1 MADAGVTSVVAKLG
15 ELAAAEATALL
26 RVDAEIRVLRRKLA
40 YLQALVRGADRQRR
54 GRASELLLL
63 WLRETREVAFEVEDA
78 VDEFHLRVEAF
89 HLCRRRGNWWGWGR
103 DAVSLVQGLV
113 TQVKIEFRQLN
124 PNCSSPTIPKC
135 ESVFTLTSAVVWV
148 HKSVPIDSYLL
159 LLACCS
165 IAQLV
170 FFANQYVQNFKQ
182 LVTMLGKRACDVRM
196 SLFGCLFESQAFA
209 GLLWFG
215 ESCDS

>member
-1 MADAGVTSVVAKLG
+1 MADAGVTGVVAKLG

-26 RVDAEIRVLRRKLA
+26 RVDAEIRALRRKLA

-89 HLCRRRGNWWGWGR
+89 QLRRRRCSYWFWGLHR

-113 TQVKIEFRQLN
+113 TQVNSAN
-124 PNCSSPTIPKC
+124 P
-135 ESVFTLTSAVVWV
+135 
-148 HKSVPIDSYLL
+148 YLL
-159 LLACCS
+159 
-165 IAQLV
+165 I
-170 FFANQYVQNFKQ
+170 
-182 LVTMLGKRACDVRM
+182 G
-196 SLFGCLFESQAFA
+196 
-209 GLLWFG
+209 
-215 ESCDS
+215 

>member
-26 RVDAEIRVLRRKLA
+26 RVDAEIRALRRKLA

-113 TQVKIEFRQLN
+113 TQVKFEFRQLN
-124 PNCSSPTIPKC
+124 PNCSSPIPYQ
-135 ESVFTLTSAVVWV
+135 S
-148 HKSVPIDSYLL
+148 
-159 LLACCS
+159 
-165 IAQLV
+165 
-170 FFANQYVQNFKQ
+170 ANQYLRLPARSCGYINQFPLTVIYCCW
-182 LVTMLGKRACDVRM
+182 LVAR
-196 SLFGCLFESQAFA
+196 
-209 GLLWFG
+209 
-215 ESCDS
+215 